1 MADSFVQQSTGS
13 GGFLGMLGNLF
24 SPSGSAGGGF
34 LGRLG
39 GLFSSL
45 TSGLSGIFSNIGGI
59 FSGLFGGGS
68 GGGFGSIINLVGGLF
83 GGGQQQKQ
91 ALPWLDP
98 DKSDFGQNQGAT
110 MADVFGQQSAGS
122 SGFLGML
129 GNLFSPSGAGG
140 GFLSNLGGLFSSL
153 TSGLSGIFSGVGGL
167 FSGLFGGGGG
177 GGGIMSLISTG
188 LSLFGGFFADGG
200 AVDARRPIVVG
211 ERGPELFVPPVNGQ
225 IISNDVFQK
234 AFDAA
239 NDNLPRDMSQDIV
252 TLMLAGKFGGFR
264 ADGGSV
270 IAGMSYAGGERG
282 RELFIPKNG
291 GSSSNDNNASGGG
304 DNITV
309 QMNITTQDAASFRRS
324 QGQIAADAARAIQR
338 AKRNL

>member
-1 MADSFVQQSTGS
+1 
-13 GGFLGMLGNLF
+13 
-24 SPSGSAGGGF
+24 
-34 LGRLG
+34 
-39 GLFSSL
+39 
-45 TSGLSGIFSNIGGI
+45 
-59 FSGLFGGGS
+59 
-68 GGGFGSIINLVGGLF
+68 
-83 GGGQQQKQ
+83 
-91 ALPWLDP
+91 
-98 DKSDFGQNQGAT
+98 
-110 MADVFGQQSAGS
+110 
-122 SGFLGML
+122 ML

-211 ERGPELFVPPVNGQ
+211 ERGPELFIPPVNGQ

-239 NDNLPRDMSQDIV
+239 NDNLPRDMSKDIV

-309 QMNITTQDAASFRRS
+309 QMNITTQDAALHSITPPALSPSPRR
-324 QGQIAADAARAIQR
+324 RAIQSTSPLTLNSMCQC
-338 AKRNL
+338 ALTPITLTPALMISALGAGKASLLSN